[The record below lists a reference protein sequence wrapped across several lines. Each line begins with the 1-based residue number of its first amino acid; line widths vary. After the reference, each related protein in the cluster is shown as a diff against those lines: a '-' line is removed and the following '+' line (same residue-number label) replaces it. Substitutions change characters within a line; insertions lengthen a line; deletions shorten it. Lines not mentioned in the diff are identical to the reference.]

1 MKRRKRIRKEE
12 GKKRRKNKKILQPG
26 MLYLNLAIKI
36 IHSSV
41 DEEGRQFYVSLNM
54 QEGITNEKG

>member
-1 MKRRKRIRKEE
+1 
-12 GKKRRKNKKILQPG
+12 
-26 MLYLNLAIKI
+26 MLYLNIATKI

-41 DEEGRQFYVSLNM
+41 DEEGRQFYVSLNV